1 MIILIITI
9 YSLKLEENKKRPT
22 EVLLE
27 FCHSLETVQGT
38 VDIRT
43 VIQSIKEKLQLG
55 KCSYICDFVF
65 KNNRSV
71 SYIYA
76 LFIV

>member
-1 MIILIITI
+1 MIITI

-43 VIQSIKEKLQLG
+43 VIQSIKEQLQLG
-55 KCSYICDFVF
+55 KSSCICV
-65 KNNRSV
+65 
-71 SYIYA
+71 I
-76 LFIV
+76 LFSKIIDLLATYMHYL